1 MARIAG
7 VTIPDQKRAFVGLST
22 IYGVGQPLAGK
33 VLTVAQ
39 VDPMKKIGE
48 LTTTEIDR
56 IQRALDSGYKI
67 EGELKVE
74 ITQNIKRL
82 KELGTYRGSRHTK
95 NLPVRGQRTKTN
107 ARTRKGRKMT
117 VATSRRKLMARA
129 SQKT

>member
-1 MARIAG
+1 MARLAG
-7 VTIPDQKRAFVGLST
+7 VTIPDQKRAFIGLTSL
-22 IYGVGQPLAGK
+22 YGVGRSLARK
-33 VLTVAQ
+33 VLADAQ
-39 VDPMKKIGE
+39 VDSFKKIGE
-48 LTTTEIDR
+48 LSAPEIER
-56 IQRALDSGYKI
+56 IQRVLDNNHKI

-74 ITQNIKRL
+74 ITQSIKRL
-82 KELGTYRGSRHTK
+82 KEIGTYRGSRHAK

>member
-1 MARIAG
+1 MARISG
-7 VTIPDQKRAFVGLST
+7 ITIPDQKRAFIGLS
-22 IYGVGQPLAGK
+22 YLFGVGRPAAGK
-33 VLTVAQ
+33 VLATAQ

-48 LTTTEIDR
+48 LTTSEIER
-56 IQRALDSGYKI
+56 IQRVLDAGYKV

-74 ITQNIKRL
+74 VTQNIKRL
-82 KELGTYRGSRHTK
+82 KELGTYRGTRHTK

-107 ARTRKGRKMT
+107 ARTRKGKKMT

>member
-7 VTIPDQKRAFVGLST
+7 VTIPDQKRALIGLSYL
-22 IYGVGQPLAGK
+22 YGVGRPLAAK

-39 VDPMKKIGE
+39 VDPLKRIGE
-48 LTTTEIDR
+48 LSTSEIER
-56 IQRALDSGYKI
+56 IQRVLDAGYKI
-67 EGELKVE
+67 EGELRVE
-74 ITQNIKRL
+74 LTQNIKRL
-82 KELGTYRGSRHTK
+82 KELGTYRGLRHTK

-107 ARTRKGRKMT
+107 ARTRKGKKMT